1 MVGTGSSSSYY
12 RGALEAVSRD
22 SRQAVEKLWDSITAL
37 INLHAALKGVF
48 IAVRDRGKLVNYVA
62 DNIEE
67 RYWKVFHD
75 LLKTGRD
82 LHIRSYEGYLA
93 PETFTLF

>member
-1 MVGTGSSSSYY
+1 V
-12 RGALEAVSRD
+12 
-22 SRQAVEKLWDSITAL
+22 W
-37 INLHAALKGVF
+37 N
-48 IAVRDRGKLVNYVA
+48 RGKLVNYVTN
-62 DNIEE
+62 NIEE